1 MKKTGVINSR
11 MAAVISSMGHMD
23 RLAIG
28 DAGMPVPKETM
39 KIDLAVEKSLPDFIH
54 VLTNVLTELQIEKV
68 YLAEEIKDDNPEQL
82 RRITEIIN
90 VPIEF
95 IPHVIMKDQLHAVKA
110 FIRTGEMTPYSNIIL
125 ESGVTF

>member
-95 IPHVIMKDQLHAVKA
+95 IPHVTMKNQLHAVKA